1 MQAATSMAAS
11 AGGYPQQNLGT
22 MPSLMHGPLG
32 LAAGVQQPLLPGH
45 FGLLQPPGQSQA
57 PLHPMAGAPGG
68 FAPAVPGLSQH
79 DQPLILQPPIAPELP
94 EATQREAGHNMDWA
108 PGPLAVQDEAASDR
122 PASPLSGAHLLD
134 LNWLFGCER
143 ILRRNA

>member
-1 MQAATSMAAS
+1 MQAATSMT

-32 LAAGVQQPLLPGH
+32 LAAGVQQPLPPGH

-57 PLHPMAGAPGG
+57 PLHPMAGPPGG
-68 FAPAVPGLSQH
+68 FALAVPGLSQH
-79 DQPLILQPPIAPELP
+79 DQPLIVQPPIAPELP
-94 EATQREAGHNMDWA
+94 GARQGEAGHNTDWA

-122 PASPLSGAHLLD
+122 PASPMSGAHLLK
-134 LNWLFGCER
+134 LNWFFGCEQ
-143 ILRRNA
+143 ILRQNV